1 MMDIL
6 KHTAHRPWPLPGGP
20 WIMKQEWHDLLFAHW
35 MVPVEVLRRLIP
47 RALEIDTFGGQ
58 AWLGVVPFRMSGV
71 RMHGAPAVPGFSRF
85 PELNVRTYVVRDG
98 KPGVWFFSLDAA
110 NAFAVWG
117 ARILFH
123 LPYFLAAMSCA
134 EDAGW
139 ISYQSQR
146 KDRRGLAASL
156 RARYR
161 AIGEVFHAQPGSIE
175 HFLAERY
182 CLYTADEKG
191 RIIRCEIHHPPWP
204 QQLAE
209 AALQEN
215 TMADAAGITITDR
228 KPELLH
234 SSRRQEVVVWAP
246 QVLK

>member
-1 MMDIL
+1 
-6 KHTAHRPWPLPGGP
+6 
-20 WIMKQEWHDLLFAHW
+20 
-35 MVPVEVLRRLIP
+35 
-47 RALEIDTFGGQ
+47 
-58 AWLGVVPFRMSGV
+58 
-71 RMHGAPAVPGFSRF
+71 
-85 PELNVRTYVVRDG
+85 LNVRTYVLRDG

-110 NAFAVWG
+110 SAVAVWG
-117 ARILFH
+117 ARTLFH
-123 LPYFLAAMSCA
+123 LPYFFAAMSCA

-139 ISYQSQR
+139 IRYQSHR

-161 AIGEVFHAQPGSIE
+161 PIGEMFHGQPGSIE

-182 CLYTADEKG
+182 CLYTADQKE

-204 QQLAE
+204 LQPAE
-209 AALQEN
+209 AEIPEN
-215 TMADAAGITITDR
+215 TMAVAAGMTIADL

-234 SSRRQEVVVWAP
+234 FSRQQEVVVWAP

>member
-1 MMDIL
+1 
-6 KHTAHRPWPLPGGP
+6 
-20 WIMKQEWHDLLFAHW
+20 MKQEWHDLLFAHW
-35 MVPVEVLRRLIP
+35 TVPVEVLRRLIP

-215 TMADAAGITITDR
+215 TMLDAAGITITDR

>member
-1 MMDIL
+1 MMEIL
-6 KHTAHRPWPLPGGP
+6 KHTGHRPWQLPHGP

-35 MVPVEVLRRLIP
+35 AVPVNVLRPLIP
-47 RALEIDTFGGQ
+47 QTLEIDTFGGR

-71 RMHGAPAVPGFSRF
+71 RMRGTPALPGFSRF

-110 NAFAVWG
+110 NAVAVWG
-117 ARILFH
+117 ARTLFH
-123 LPYFLAAMSCA
+123 LPYFLAAMSCS

-139 ISYQSQR
+139 IGYESRR
-146 KDRRGLAASL
+146 KDGRGSVASL

-161 AIGEVFHAQPGSIE
+161 ATGEIFHAQAGSIE

-191 RIIRCEIHHPPWP
+191 RVIRCEIHHLPWRL
-204 QQLAE
+204 QLAE

-215 TMADAAGITITDR
+215 TMAAAAGITIPDL

-234 SSRRQEVVVWAP
+234 FSRHQEVVVWAP
-246 QVLK
+246 QVVR

>member
-1 MMDIL
+1 MMEIL
-6 KHTAHRPWPLPGGP
+6 KHTAHRPWPLPRGP
-20 WIMKQEWHDLLFAHW
+20 WIMKQGWHDLLFAHW
-35 MVPVEVLRRLIP
+35 AVPVEVLRPLIP

-85 PELNVRTYVVRDG
+85 PELNVRTYVLRDG
-98 KPGVWFFSLDAA
+98 RPGVWFFSLDAA

-146 KDRRGLAASL
+146 KDRRGSAASL

-175 HFLAERY
+175 DFLAERY

-234 SSRRQEVVVWAP
+234 SSRRQEVLVWAP

>member
-35 MVPVEVLRRLIP
+35 TVPVEVLRRLIP

-156 RARYR
+156 QARYR

>member
-35 MVPVEVLRRLIP
+35 TVPVEVLRRLIP

-58 AWLGVVPFRMSGV
+58 AWLGVVPFRISGV
-71 RMHGAPAVPGFSRF
+71 RMHGAPAVPGFSQF

-123 LPYFLAAMSCA
+123 LPYFSAAMSCA

>member
-20 WIMKQEWHDLLFAHW
+20 WVMKQEWHDLLFAHW
-35 MVPVEVLRRLIP
+35 TVPVEILRRLIP

-98 KPGVWFFSLDAA
+98 RPGVWFFSLDAA

-146 KDRRGLAASL
+146 KDRRGSAASL

-234 SSRRQEVVVWAP
+234 SSRRQEVLVWAP

>member
-1 MMDIL
+1 MDIL

-35 MVPVEVLRRLIP
+35 TVPVEVLRRLIP

-85 PELNVRTYVVRDG
+85 PELNVRTYVLRDG
-98 KPGVWFFSLDAA
+98 RPGVWFFSLDAA

-146 KDRRGLAASL
+146 KDRRGSAASL

-234 SSRRQEVVVWAP
+234 SSRRQEVLVWAP

>member
-35 MVPVEVLRRLIP
+35 TVPVEVLRRLIP

-58 AWLGVVPFRMSGV
+58 AWLGVVPFRISGV

-117 ARILFH
+117 ARTLFH

-175 HFLAERY
+175 HFLTERY

-191 RIIRCEIHHPPWP
+191 CIIRCEIHHPPWP

>member
-1 MMDIL
+1 MMEIF
-6 KHTAHRPWPLPGGP
+6 KHTAHRPWPLPHGP

-35 MVPVEVLRRLIP
+35 TVSVEALRPMIP
-47 RALEIDTFGGQ
+47 RGLEIDTFGGQ

-71 RMHGAPAVPGFSRF
+71 RMRGTPAIQGFSRF

-110 NAFAVWG
+110 NAVAVWG
-117 ARILFH
+117 ARALFH
-123 LPYFLAAMSCA
+123 LPYFLAEMSCP
-134 EDAGW
+134 ENAGW
-139 ISYQSQR
+139 IRYESRR
-146 KDRRGLAASL
+146 KDRRGWAASM

-161 AIGEVFHAQPGSIE
+161 AIGGMFHPQPESIE

-182 CLYTADEKG
+182 CLYTADGEA

-204 QQLAE
+204 LQLAE
-209 AALQEN
+209 AAIEEN
-215 TMADAAGITITDR
+215 TMAAAAGIAVPEL

-234 SSRRQEVVVWAP
+234 FSRRQKVVVWAP